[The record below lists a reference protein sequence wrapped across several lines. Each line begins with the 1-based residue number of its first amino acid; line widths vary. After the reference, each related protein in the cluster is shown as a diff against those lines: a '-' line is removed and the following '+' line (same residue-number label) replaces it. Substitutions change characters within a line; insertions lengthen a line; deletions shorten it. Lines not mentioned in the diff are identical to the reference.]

1 MDASI
6 FVYHGQSMGENIDAV
21 LLISALIR
29 KKEVNVNVY
38 RAFFYEVDTW
48 EFILSIRSCYLGV
61 KN

>member
-29 KKEVNVNVY
+29 KKEVNVDVY
-38 RAFFYEVDTW
+38 RAFFMKQ
-48 EFILSIRSCYLGV
+48 IRGSLYFQLGAV
-61 KN
+61 TSV